1 MTYILNDKIINAFY
15 KTILIYCENKNYYV
29 SVKGQKDRDKLLS
42 LKNLH
47 LFTILILYWSFY
59 ANMFHFWPNILTY
72 LSKRW
77 YKNLP
82 STAL

>member
-47 LFTILILYWSFY
+47 LFTILILY
-59 ANMFHFWPNILTY
+59 
-72 LSKRW
+72 
-77 YKNLP
+77 
-82 STAL
+82 